1 MKKDLIKHLRCGLFS
16 DRGTDLDAALKYAQ
30 MVFKERPSEIHC
42 ITALYVVLNT
52 VANILEEEK
61 SCQ

>member
-1 MKKDLIKHLRCGLFS
+1 MNELIQSIRYGLFA

-52 VANILEEEK
+52 VANILEEE
-61 SCQ
+61 SCK